1 MGGMGRIGSDSR
13 TGTEKGDVN
22 AGDDMTKS
30 GAMGWKN
37 LDIRLSLV
45 YNGSSEHDGSASA
58 FCFCFLY
65 IKFSLAL
72 LISSS

>member
-1 MGGMGRIGSDSR
+1 MGGMGRISSDSR
-13 TGTEKGDVN
+13 TGTAEGDVN
-22 AGDDMTKS
+22 AGEDMTKS
-30 GAMGWKN
+30 GAMGWKIWTFAFLWSTMAVLN
-37 LDIRLSLV
+37 TMV
-45 YNGSSEHDGSASA
+45 PASA